1 VSVQLKSSIK
11 ILVVDEFTASRKA
24 LVYTLEQLGFENM
37 EEVSDGYSALV
48 RLKSALFDLVITD
61 WEMSKM
67 RGLQLLREI
76 RADQVLKHIPVLM
89 VTEDTNLENIV
100 DAVKAGLNAYVIKP
114 VDVKSFSEKMNNIF
128 Y

>member
-1 VSVQLKSSIK
+1 MQLKSSIK

-24 LVYTLEQLGFENM
+24 LVYTLEQLGYENM
-37 EEVSDGYSALV
+37 EEVPDGYSALV

-114 VDVKSFSEKMNNIF
+114 VDLTSFSVKMKNIF
-128 Y
+128 

>member
-24 LVYTLEQLGFENM
+24 LVYTLEQLGYENM
-37 EEVSDGYSALV
+37 EEVPDGYSALV

-76 RADQVLKHIPVLM
+76 RADQMLKHIPVLM

-114 VDVKSFSEKMNNIF
+114 VDLTSFSVKMKNIF
-128 Y
+128 K

>member
-1 VSVQLKSSIK
+1 VQLKSSIK

-24 LVYTLEQLGFENM
+24 LVYTLEQLGYENM
-37 EEVSDGYSALV
+37 EEVPDGYSALV

-76 RADQVLKHIPVLM
+76 RADQMLKHIPVLM
-89 VTEDTNLENIV
+89 VTEDTNLVNIV

-114 VDVKSFSEKMNNIF
+114 VDLTSFSVKMKNIF
-128 Y
+128 K

>member
-1 VSVQLKSSIK
+1 MQLKSSIK

-24 LVYTLEQLGFENM
+24 LVYTLEQLGYENM
-37 EEVSDGYSALV
+37 EEVPDGYSALV
-48 RLKSALFDLVITD
+48 RLKSSLFDLVITD

-114 VDVKSFSEKMNNIF
+114 VDVTSFSVKMKNIF
-128 Y
+128 

>member
-1 VSVQLKSSIK
+1 VQLKSSIK

-24 LVYTLEQLGFENM
+24 LVYTLEQLGYENM
-37 EEVSDGYSALV
+37 EEVPDGYSALV

-67 RGLQLLREI
+67 SGLQLLREI

-89 VTEDTNLENIV
+89 VTEDTNLANIV

-114 VDVKSFSEKMNNIF
+114 VDVTSFSVKMKNIF
-128 Y
+128 

>member
-1 VSVQLKSSIK
+1 MSVQLKSSIK

-24 LVYTLEQLGFENM
+24 LVYTLEQLGYENM
-37 EEVSDGYSALV
+37 EEVPDGYSALV

-76 RADQVLKHIPVLM
+76 RADQELKHIPVLM

>member
-1 VSVQLKSSIK
+1 MSVQLKSSIK

-24 LVYTLEQLGFENM
+24 LVYTLEQLGYENM
-37 EEVSDGYSALV
+37 EEVPDGYSALV

-67 RGLQLLREI
+67 RGLQLLHEI
-76 RADQVLKHIPVLM
+76 RADQVLKNIPVLM
-89 VTEDTNLENIV
+89 VSEDTNLENIV

-114 VDVKSFSEKMNNIF
+114 IDVKDFSVKMNNIF
-128 Y
+128 

>member
-1 VSVQLKSSIK
+1 MQLKSSIK
-11 ILVVDEFTASRKA
+11 ILVVDEFTASRKV
-24 LVYTLEQLGFENM
+24 LVYTLEQLGYENM
-37 EEVSDGYSALV
+37 EEVPDGYSALV

-114 VDVKSFSEKMNNIF
+114 VDVTSFSVKMKNIF
-128 Y
+128 

>member
-1 VSVQLKSSIK
+1 MK
-11 ILVVDEFTASRKA
+11 ILVVDEFTASRKV

-67 RGLQLLREI
+67 SGLQLLREI

-114 VDVKSFSEKMNNIF
+114 IDVTSFSVKMKNIF
-128 Y
+128 

>member
-1 VSVQLKSSIK
+1 MPVKLSMK
-11 ILVVDEFTASRKA
+11 ILVVDEFTASRKV

-37 EEVSDGYSALV
+37 EEVSDGYSALL

-67 RGLQLLREI
+67 RGLQLLRQI
-76 RADQVLKHIPVLM
+76 RADQELKHIPVLM

-100 DAVKAGLNAYVIKP
+100 DAVKAGLNAYAIKP
-114 VDVKSFSEKMNNIF
+114 IDLKKFSVKMNNIF
-128 Y
+128 

>member
-1 VSVQLKSSIK
+1 MQLKSSIK

-24 LVYTLEQLGFENM
+24 LVYTLEQLGYENM
-37 EEVSDGYSALV
+37 EEVPDGYSALV

-67 RGLQLLREI
+67 SGLQLLREI

-89 VTEDTNLENIV
+89 VTEDTNLANIV

-114 VDVKSFSEKMNNIF
+114 VDVTSFSVKMKNIF
-128 Y
+128 

>member
-1 VSVQLKSSIK
+1 MQLKSSIK

-24 LVYTLEQLGFENM
+24 LVYTLEQLGYENM
-37 EEVSDGYSALV
+37 EEVPDGYSALV

-67 RGLQLLREI
+67 SGLQLLREI

-114 VDVKSFSEKMNNIF
+114 VDVTSFSVKMKNIF
-128 Y
+128 

>member
-1 VSVQLKSSIK
+1 MQLKSSIK

-24 LVYTLEQLGFENM
+24 LVYTLEQLGYENM
-37 EEVSDGYSALV
+37 EEVPDGYSALV

-76 RADQVLKHIPVLM
+76 RADQMLKHIPVLM

-114 VDVKSFSEKMNNIF
+114 VDVTSFSVKMKNIF
-128 Y
+128 K

>member
-1 VSVQLKSSIK
+1 MK
-11 ILVVDEFTASRKA
+11 ILVVDEFTASRKV

-67 RGLQLLREI
+67 RGLQLLRQI
-76 RADQVLKHIPVLM
+76 RADQDLKHIPVLM
-89 VTEDTNLENIV
+89 VTEDTNPENII
-100 DAVKAGLNAYVIKP
+100 DAIKSGLNDYVIKP

-128 Y
+128 